1 MLFTINDKTYCCY
14 SNFQRILEPGSEPIM
29 PLKLQKK
36 SMRSVLLLS
45 LKNPKKSPNPQ
56 LYLSPMRSLKS
67 KLAVIPKIL
76 NRQKFL
82 KSCRLN
88 FFILIQISIT
98 VNFSYVYVIN
108 YKITHWKKVVVFIL
122 GLMLQVRARGCQ
134 KNTKSWMWPNLY
146 SSNDAKHLFI
156 FLAN

>member
-1 MLFTINDKTYCCY
+1 MSFV
-14 SNFQRILEPGSEPIM
+14 S
-29 PLKLQKK
+29 
-36 SMRSVLLLS
+36 LLS
-45 LKNPKKSPNPQ
+45 LRFQNPQ
-56 LYLSPMRSLKS
+56 LYQSPMRSLKS
-67 KLAVIPKIL
+67 KLAIIPKIL

-122 GLMLQVRARGCQ
+122 QVRCQ
-134 KNTKSWMWPNLY
+134 KLEQEGVRKILRAGRGQIYILRMILNIYSYFWPIDNKRATQVESKVHTMYIYYYKQKNGKVIKVRSL
-146 SSNDAKHLFI
+146 
-156 FLAN
+156 

>member
-1 MLFTINDKTYCCY
+1 M
-14 SNFQRILEPGSEPIM
+14 
-29 PLKLQKK
+29 
-36 SMRSVLLLS
+36 S

-108 YKITHWKKVVVFIL
+108 YKIMHWKKVVVFIL
-122 GLMLQVRARGCQ
+122 QVQFWQEGVRKILRAGRGQIYILRMILKIYSYFWPIDNERATQVESKVHTMYIGVGRILVVRHWQ
-134 KNTKSWMWPNLY
+134 KNRRVSKVRS
-146 SSNDAKHLFI
+146 F
-156 FLAN
+156 